1 MRPTMQQC
9 PVALTAALIG
19 NKWKLL
25 ILRDLLTG
33 PKRFGELHK
42 NLAGISQKVLTENLR
57 GMERDGLVT
66 RTVHAQ
72 VPPRV
77 DYALSAL
84 GQSLEPV
91 IEAMKDW
98 GLAYGRQR
106 GIVFSE

>member
-1 MRPTMQQC
+1 MQQC

-33 PKRFGELHK
+33 PKRFGALRK

-91 IEAMKDW
+91 IEAMKAW

>member
-1 MRPTMQQC
+1 MQQC

-33 PKRFGELHK
+33 PKRFGALRK